1 MSSKKQTKRPETF
14 EEVCAKTGKNVAD
27 YAVPETA
34 SYAEKVAIRMQ
45 RCKLVAKA
53 LNGDKKIEI
62 ANTDQWKH
70 YPWFWINPEA
80 DAPGGFRLSF
90 CVSGSDDDGSGIGVR
105 PYYIEESDSD
115 FAGTTFLAEYEALLQ
130 DEAMAL
136 LED

>member
-90 CVSGSDDDGSGIGVR
+90 FVSVFDLGYSFVGVR
-105 PYYIEESDSD
+105 HACKNRELSD
-115 FAGTTFLAEYEALLQ
+115 FMGQNCPDLYREVRG
-130 DEAMAL
+130 
-136 LED
+136 